1 MLETKC
7 GWCLLAKRWKM
18 RGLKHPSPWRLSTKG
33 PGRTLIPTR
42 LSLSKK
48 RGGGCPSRITL
59 GRRSPSRPSWTLPAR
74 HVAVKA
80 TLQRIVACNQVG
92 LSTLWYPIRKRR
104 RKRQNQQ
111 SLKSVNPREILPE
124 KERSKRNIETGSHLT
139 LTAQTLRT
147 IPVRGRGTCQ
157 DSKAPEKKKK
167 KTKQHKEWEW
177 GRKSG

>member
-59 GRRSPSRPSWTLPAR
+59 GRRSPPSPSWTLPAR
-74 HVAVKA
+74 RVAVKA
-80 TLQRIVACNQVG
+80 TLQRTVACNQVG
-92 LSTLWYPIRKRR
+92 LSTLWYPMRKRR

-111 SLKSVNPREILPE
+111 SLKSLAPREIPLE
-124 KERSKRNIETGSHLT
+124 KESSKRNRDRKSSDSDSSDSENGTGKRVRHMSGQQGPREEEKEDK
-139 LTAQTLRT
+139 TAQG
-147 IPVRGRGTCQ
+147 VRVG
-157 DSKAPEKKKK
+157 
-167 KTKQHKEWEW
+167 
-177 GRKSG
+177 